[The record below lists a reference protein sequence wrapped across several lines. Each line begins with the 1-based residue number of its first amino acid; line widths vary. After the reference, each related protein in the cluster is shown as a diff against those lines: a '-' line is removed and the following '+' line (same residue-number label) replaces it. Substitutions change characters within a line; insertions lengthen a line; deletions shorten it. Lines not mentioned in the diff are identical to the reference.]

1 MKLRDTPSALK
12 PAAPAQPITR
22 NLQIVEP
29 TAPSTAEKKPNLGGK
44 LIQFVL
50 NEGAKAIVENSRP
63 TPEQVTT
70 PTNLGV
76 GTPLSVRFGLGRFK
90 RSSPKTATP
99 EEEKIPFDKAFDHN
113 VREFESSVFVG
124 KNNPLVFIEKEG
136 SRVLRSGN
144 DRKMIFLDTNYFCA
158 EGKSGDAH
166 AMYGRIGGLFGSDGT
181 RDTHGT
187 FDGGIRMERK
197 NSLLLMYGPNGE
209 IWTFRKASAFEGAF
223 IEKRLRFHRLPK
235 RSIPSYLADLPGPG
249 GQRMFI
255 DAPAYRYDEKK
266 VRCFVGTPGKMRS
279 VPIEKITTYRD
290 GGTTYVDTAEGT
302 LYSPS
307 SFHPER
313 EWTFQAKG
321 AAEPVVIQG
330 RKYFGVSEEEK
341 EAIYQSLG
349 ISPGTE
355 RLQYPKTIAASM
367 RDAQTTTENEASEE
381 EPELKIA
388 AVASA

>member
-1 MKLRDTPSALK
+1 M
-12 PAAPAQPITR
+12 TR
-22 NLQIVEP
+22 NLQLVE
-29 TAPSTAEKKPNLGGK
+29 TGAPEKKQKLGGK

-50 NEGAKAIVENSRP
+50 SEGAKAIVENSRP
-63 TPEQVTT
+63 TAEQVAT

-76 GTPLSVRFGLGRFK
+76 GAPLSVRFGLGRFAFSK
-90 RSSPKTATP
+90 KEKKDP
-99 EEEKIPFDKAFDHN
+99 EAEKIPFDKAFDHN
-113 VREFESSVFVG
+113 IREFRGHVFVG
-124 KNNPLVFIEKEG
+124 KNNPLVFIEKED
-136 SRVLRSGN
+136 SRILRSGK
-144 DRKMIFLDTNYFCA
+144 DTKMIFQDHRYFCA

-166 AMYGRIGGLFGSDGT
+166 AMYGRIGGLFGSDGS

-209 IWTFRKASAFEGAF
+209 IWTFRKASALEGAM
-223 IEKRLRFHRLPK
+223 IERRLRFHRLPK
-235 RSIPSYLADLPGPG
+235 RSVPSYLAELPGPG

-266 VRCFVGTPGKMRS
+266 VRCFVGTPGNMRS

-290 GGTTYVDTAEGT
+290 GGTTYIDTAIGT
-302 LYSPS
+302 LHSPS

-313 EWTFQAKG
+313 PWTFHAKG
-321 AAEPVVIQG
+321 AEEAVEIRGQ
-330 RKYFGVSEEEK
+330 RYFGVSDEEK
-341 EAIYQSLG
+341 EAVYQGLG

-355 RLQYPKTIAASM
+355 QLQYPKTITRAI
-367 RDAQTTTENEASEE
+367 RDAQNESNPHAHEE
-381 EPELKIA
+381 EGPELKIA